1 MDDYP
6 LFVVDFDSQEI
17 LQQIPVLKE
26 QLNVVV
32 VVVLHEFFVLIF
44 LVVAEVF
51 LRKKKLIK
59 FLISKTILLRFCICT
74 DKIGLHFGGIWKKRI

>member
-6 LFVVDFDSQEI
+6 LFVVDFDLQEI

-26 QLNVVV
+26 QLNVVAVVV

-51 LRKKKLIK
+51 L
-59 FLISKTILLRFCICT
+59 
-74 DKIGLHFGGIWKKRI
+74 